1 MLQSCLWTH
10 FLLLLTGPPEG
21 TLDLVD
27 HWMCLGLLMVL
38 AISAL
43 LGFCGTTTGS
53 TRLVLPRGVTL
64 FLLLSNTLNAHLKV
78 CEMLTTLSTLDLISY
93 FRIICT

>member
-1 MLQSCLWTH
+1 MPVLQSCLWTH

-43 LGFCGTTTGS
+43 LGFCGTATGS
-53 TRLVLPRGVTL
+53 MRVLPALGSPL
-64 FLLLSNTLNAHLKV
+64 ACPPSWSNPVLVAV
-78 CEMLTTLSTLDLISY
+78 
-93 FRIICT
+93 